1 MKYIATISLPLY
13 NSLKINIETSI
24 MQNRRLKLKQVRKE
38 IFKQSKHFFIAKME
52 YTQSAFKTFLKNHL
66 SMSPMAKWAL
76 ATNPVDVQLRT
87 VFEQTI
93 KNKHIEN
100 KKSCILL
107 AKHYPSGTIT
117 DIIEEHMSNN
127 KTSLDESIQMIVDDI
142 LINES
147 TQV

>member
-13 NSLKINIETSI
+13 NSLKINIEILI
-24 MQNRRLKLKQVRKE
+24 MQRRRLKLKQVRKQLFKNLPKYFMCTFETLGTGLRNIPIVTEFKPE
-38 IFKQSKHFFIAKME
+38 IFWRFVSNPIDVKFRKLIVEKTSTQKQ
-52 YTQSAFKTFLKNHL
+52 AFH
-66 SMSPMAKWAL
+66 
-76 ATNPVDVQLRT
+76 
-87 VFEQTI
+87 
-93 KNKHIEN
+93 
-100 KKSCILL
+100 LL